1 MCNEEKYCK
10 KVLDKSY
17 RNHRILL
24 QRKLKKLRSNPKV
37 YWKLLNKSNK
47 SKFGGVNIQ
56 EFYHYFK
63 DINVESNKTVVT
75 DNNVYVHNDS
85 NTSKLN
91 DVITN
96 EEILSCV
103 KSLKNKINLQVQT
116 MF

>member
-1 MCNEEKYCK
+1 MCNAEKYYK

-24 QRKLKKLRSNPKV
+24 QRKLKKLRSSNPKV

-63 DINVESNKTVVT
+63 DINVDSNETVVT

-103 KSLKNKINLQVQT
+103 KSLKNKINLQV
-116 MF
+116 